1 MLTILLFYNT
11 YKTTLMGIKQYN
23 DENENENIL
32 NTNNNL
38 NKDQI
43 DNNNAIN
50 NNLDFNNDDNN
61 QIDPILDKINKEIEK
76 DNYFLRWDKLKFVII
91 PFLVMVFLSI
101 LRETTS
107 LVPKCSFLYWF
118 LLISFFIF
126 TIIINYISYLH
137 VQHEY
142 NYRTSLSFPYDQK
155 DIKWSFSQS
164 ISIAFIGLLSGFI
177 AGTIGIGGGVVLGPI
192 LLSYGIFPVV
202 STVTTN
208 FLVLLTSSSTSLQFI
223 LSQMMN
229 YQYAFVSIIFS
240 VLGSYVGTKVIH
252 HYFKQ
257 SGRQSLLIFALVL
270 VIGSSA
276 IILPI
281 SNLISTI
288 DDIHKGME
296 IFRFNSPC
304 YS

>member
-1 MLTILLFYNT
+1 
-11 YKTTLMGIKQYN
+11 MGIKQFKE
-23 DENENENIL
+23 ENENEKIL

-38 NKDQI
+38 NKNSSKEQ
-43 DNNNAIN
+43 IN
-50 NNLDFNNDDNN
+50 NNINSNNNSNN
-61 QIDPILDKINKEIEK
+61 NLNNENSNQFDPILDEINKEIEK
-76 DNYFLRWDKLKFVII
+76 DNFFLRWDKLKFVII
-91 PFLVMVFLSI
+91 PFFVMAFLSI

-118 LLISFFIF
+118 IFISFFIF
-126 TIIINYISYLH
+126 ALIINYISYLH

-142 NYRTSLSFPYDQK
+142 NYRNSLGFPYDEK
-155 DIKWSFSQS
+155 DIKWSFNQS
-164 ISIAFIGLLSGFI
+164 ITIAFIGLISGFI

-223 LSQMMN
+223 LSDMMN

-240 VLGSYVGTKVIH
+240 ILGSYVGTKVIH
-252 HYFKQ
+252 HYFTK

-270 VIGSSA
+270 VIGASA
-276 IILPI
+276 LILPI
-281 SNLISTI
+281 SSIISTV
-288 DDIHKGME
+288 DDIEKGME

-304 YS
+304 SN